1 MLAAIK
7 EKGWSRMRNVSDR
20 VITLRSKLWNVRSK
34 VLNWHS
40 VLLNVR
46 SELWNEDFIRILGF
60 FHPIEEESESP
71 CKENPF
77 GIHRQKKAGVS
88 LNLSMLF
95 PSEGLKR
102 FEIGIVVKTI
112 K

>member
-1 MLAAIK
+1 MLVAIK

-34 VLNWHS
+34 VLNRYS

-46 SELWNEDFIRILGF
+46 SELWNEDSIRILGL

>member
-1 MLAAIK
+1 MK
-7 EKGWSRMRNVSDR
+7 NVSDR
-20 VITLRSKLWNVRSK
+20 VIILCSKLW
-34 VLNWHS
+34 
-40 VLLNVR
+40 NVR

>member
-1 MLAAIK
+1 MLVAIK

-20 VITLRSKLWNVRSK
+20 VITLRSKLWNVRS
-34 VLNWHS
+34 
-40 VLLNVR
+40 
-46 SELWNEDFIRILGF
+46 ELWNEDSIRFLGF

>member
-1 MLAAIK
+1 MLVAIK

-34 VLNWHS
+34 VLNRYS
-40 VLLNVR
+40 ILLNVR
-46 SELWNEDFIRILGF
+46 SELWNEDFIWFLGL
-60 FHPIEEESESP
+60 FHLIEEESESP

-88 LNLSMLF
+88 L
-95 PSEGLKR
+95 R
-102 FEIGIVVKTI
+102 D
-112 K
+112 

>member
-1 MLAAIK
+1 
-7 EKGWSRMRNVSDR
+7 MRKIVLDTNCLLISLPKISPYRIVWDAF
-20 VITLRSKLWNVRSK
+20 LRGSYQL
-34 VLNWHS
+34 
-40 VLLNVR
+40 
-46 SELWNEDFIRILGF
+46 F

-95 PSEGLKR
+95 PSVGLKR